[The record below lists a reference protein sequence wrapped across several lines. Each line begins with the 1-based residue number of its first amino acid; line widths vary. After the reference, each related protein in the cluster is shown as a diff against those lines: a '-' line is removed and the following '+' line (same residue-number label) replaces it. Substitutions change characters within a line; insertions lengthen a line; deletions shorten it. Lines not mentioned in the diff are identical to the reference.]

1 MNRLSGILLTTAS
14 LTALATGSGIAAAAD
29 RLSLTTGVD
38 YSTGKYGGTQST
50 DITYV
55 PITAKYQTG
64 PWTLKLT
71 LPYITV
77 TGPGNVVPDVG
88 QVSTST
94 TTRTTESGMGDVVAG
109 ATYNVYWNKDTRT
122 AVDLTGKVK
131 FGTADEKKGLGT
143 GKNDYSFQVDVY
155 KSFDRLTPFGTV
167 GYKVL
172 GDPAGYTLDN
182 VFYGSLGFAYKV
194 SSATSAGA
202 IMDLRERS
210 TPTGSPRREL
220 TGFVTHKLDR
230 NWKLQGY
237 AVKGFS
243 DGSPAWGAG
252 AMVTYSF

>member
-1 MNRLSGILLTTAS
+1 MTKPSRTLFTAAG
-14 LTALATGSGIAAAAD
+14 LVALASAPCLAGAAD

-38 YSTGKYGGTQST
+38 YSSGKYGGTQST
-50 DITYV
+50 DITYI

-71 LPYITV
+71 VPHISV

-88 QVSTST
+88 TVTTST
-94 TTRTTESGMGDVVAG
+94 TTRTTQSGLGDIVAG

-143 GKNDYSFQVDVY
+143 GKNDYSLQVDVY
-155 KSFDRLTPFGTV
+155 KSYDRVTPFGTL

-172 GDPAGYTLDN
+172 GDPAGYKLDN
-182 VFYGSLGFAYKV
+182 VFFGSLGVSYKV

-202 IMDLRERS
+202 IVDLRERS

-252 AMVTYSF
+252 AMITYTF